1 MEIANEQVVLRELN
15 NTIESWIDRTFNF
28 IKLEVLEKISDNN
41 LYDYILQPDKR
52 KFLLEYLDDSDEV
65 IIILDYCQQND
76 IDNEDERISK
86 YVKFD
91 GTIKESFI
99 ACIDDSWEDFCEFA
113 LEEYQ
118 SDIEDFIQEQG
129 NENYPMWNTCFE
141 WRDSYRNEDE
151 TNEKVISVGCGIIE
165 GLDPF
170 NNLIFMTSEEHSFY
184 SSYWISLYFS
194 LFPNEEE
201 KYKGID
207 YSSL

>member
-1 MEIANEQVVLRELN
+1 MEIANQQDVLRELN

-65 IIILDYCQQND
+65 IIILDYCQQKD

-113 LEEYQ
+113 VEEYE

-151 TNEKVISVGCGIIE
+151 TNEKVINVGCGVIE
-165 GLDPF
+165 GLEPF
-170 NNLIFMTSEEHSFY
+170 NNLIFMTSAGHSFY
-184 SSYWISLYFS
+184 SSYWIPLYFS